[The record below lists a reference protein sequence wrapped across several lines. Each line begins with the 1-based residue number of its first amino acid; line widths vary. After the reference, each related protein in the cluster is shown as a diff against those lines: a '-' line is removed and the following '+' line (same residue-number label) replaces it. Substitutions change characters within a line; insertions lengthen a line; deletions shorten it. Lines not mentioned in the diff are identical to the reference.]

1 MNRGRRGVTPVLG
14 LALLV
19 GFVAVASIGIVV
31 YGTEVLAETEQR
43 AAQERVEGSFVE
55 LSHDISTSAYTIEA
69 VQSTRIEAGD
79 HGAIARTDTGEIT
92 LTMERN
98 GTMVSETVS
107 IGAIEYEGD
116 DGTTVAYESGG
127 VFRNTGEETQ
137 VISSP
142 DLHYDL
148 GSKTLT
154 MNVYTLGDESRLR
167 SGDVRIEQR
176 DVRPYGERVDVHD
189 TTFTLRI
196 ESRYYMG
203 WKTYFEDE
211 GGDTTVTE
219 YGHLDG
225 DRGYVEVTFG
235 YSDLQDVIE
244 DEAGVVYASDTDPN
258 DENPGLG
265 EQDEIFSA
273 TAPANLNPMDDAIER
288 LLEDPDPDYDLTEE
302 SLDTENLSDG
312 RYYVD
317 EIGVGERYE
326 FDLSDGNATLI
337 VDGNVSVGDDD
348 RIAVTNVEDDHHLDI
363 YAGGDLLEVNGEVC
377 VEECTMDGTASHVR
391 FYGPSHMGVNFGPT
405 NTAAT
410 FEGLL
415 FVAANE
421 DHGWWDDESGGG
433 VCDDQQVRMQA
444 GEEFYGMVVAYSACA
459 QADVDFEYDERLGDR
474 PIDRYPEGYV
484 PPQQLTYLNLVEY
497 EVTVE
502 NS

>member
-1 MNRGRRGVTPVLG
+1 MTPILG
-14 LALLV
+14 LVLLV
-19 GFVAVASIGIVV
+19 GLVAIASIGIVV
-31 YGTEVLAETEQR
+31 YGTEVLAVTEQR
-43 AAQERVEGSFVE
+43 AEQERIEGSFVE
-55 LSHDISTSAYTIEA
+55 LSHGVSTSTYSTDG

-92 LTMERN
+92 LTMEHN
-98 GTMVSETVS
+98 GTTASETFS
-107 IGAIEYEGD
+107 IGTIEYEGD
-116 DGTTVAYESGG
+116 DGTTIAYESGG
-127 VFRNTGEETQ
+127 VFRNTGAETQ

-148 GSKTLT
+148 GSKTLA
-154 MNVYTLGDESRLR
+154 MNVYTLGDDTQLS
-167 SGDVRIEQR
+167 SGDVRIEQH

-196 ESRYYMG
+196 ESRYYVG
-203 WKTYFEDE
+203 WKTHFEE
-211 GGDTTVTE
+211 QGGDTTVTD

-235 YSDLQDVIE
+235 YTDFRDVF
-244 DEAGVVYASDTDPN
+244 DEGAGVVYASDTDPN

-265 EQDEIFSA
+265 EQDEIFGA
-273 TAPANLNPMDDAIER
+273 TAPANLHPMDDAIEQ

-302 SLDTENLSDG
+302 SLDTENLADG

-317 EIGVGERYE
+317 EIGEGDRYE
-326 FDLSDGNATLI
+326 FDLSDGNATL
-337 VDGNVSVGDDD
+337 VVEGDVRVGDDD
-348 RIAVTNVEDDHHLDI
+348 RIAVTNVEDDHHLTI

-377 VEECTMDGTASHVR
+377 VDECTMNGTASHVR
-391 FYGPSHMGVNFGPT
+391 FYGPSHMGVDFGPT

-421 DHGWWDDESGGG
+421 DHGWWDDDPGGG

-474 PIDRYPEGYV
+474 FIDRYPEGYV
-484 PPQQLTYLNLVEY
+484 PPKQLTHLNVVEY

-502 NS
+502 NN